1 MKSLPFCFPTV
12 AVVVMFPLDR
22 FIVVK
27 QMCKSLARGRVVS
40 AIHVPYDD
48 RLISVFMMSP
58 WLKNFSVCCE
68 FVFIDRHVFVYVIVF

>member
-22 FIVVK
+22 FMVVK
-27 QMCKSLARGRVVS
+27 QMCKSFSSGRVVS

-48 RLISVFMMSP
+48 RLISVFMLSP
-58 WLKNFSVCCE
+58 WLKNFSVFCE
-68 FVFIDRHVFVYVIVF
+68 FVFIDRHVFINVFV